1 MAFLYKGLLEVYK
14 KMVIGIFFSC
24 IFACFFSY
32 IAEYNGIY
40 RPGKIY
46 KFAITLLVSSGLL
59 ILLTANRTGYDARNY
74 QMFYKYIALHKK
86 NPWDYS
92 YKFYSK
98 LTMFFQLYLKNRT
111 YFEFQAII
119 LVIIGCFMVPRIN
132 RLSLS
137 YSMVVFLY
145 LISGVFASDGMQF
158 KNFIAVCFLIM
169 ALEFLQRGQ
178 GAIGIVKY
186 IILIGIACL
195 FHFSCVIYFVLPV
208 VKNSFFQRIRVV
220 FPVIGLIFYIVF
232 LFGGQELLSVFLP
245 IISKVPGLSKLAG
258 YANSFA
264 GARSLVP
271 VMLYFI
277 GLILLYLCRYNRKIL
292 PKKLSDYNNLITNIW
307 ILMGIFLPTLA
318 FANAPYRFYRNLYIP
333 IFIVI
338 SNYLV
343 SLRGISQKKSIS
355 SLFVLVYVL
364 SIFLY
369 PIALGQARDIYAGI
383 FDGTLFWR

>member
-137 YSMVVFLY
+137 YPMVVFLY
-145 LISGVFASDGMQF
+145 LLYWVFYC
-158 KNFIAVCFLIM
+158 K
-169 ALEFLQRGQ
+169 
-178 GAIGIVKY
+178 
-186 IILIGIACL
+186 
-195 FHFSCVIYFVLPV
+195 
-208 VKNSFFQRIRVV
+208 
-220 FPVIGLIFYIVF
+220 
-232 LFGGQELLSVFLP
+232 LL
-245 IISKVPGLSKLAG
+245 
-258 YANSFA
+258 
-264 GARSLVP
+264 
-271 VMLYFI
+271 
-277 GLILLYLCRYNRKIL
+277 
-292 PKKLSDYNNLITNIW
+292 
-307 ILMGIFLPTLA
+307 
-318 FANAPYRFYRNLYIP
+318 
-333 IFIVI
+333 
-338 SNYLV
+338 
-343 SLRGISQKKSIS
+343 
-355 SLFVLVYVL
+355 
-364 SIFLY
+364 
-369 PIALGQARDIYAGI
+369 
-383 FDGTLFWR
+383 

>member
-1 MAFLYKGLLEVYK
+1 MI
-14 KMVIGIFFSC
+14 IGIFFSC
-24 IFACFFSY
+24 ILLCFFSY
-32 IAEYNGIY
+32 IVEYNGIY
-40 RPGKIY
+40 HPGRIY
-46 KFAITLLVSSGLL
+46 KFFMSLLVSSGLL
-59 ILLTANRTGYDARNY
+59 MLMTANRTGYDARNY
-74 QMFYKYIALHKK
+74 QIFYNYIALHQK

-92 YKFYSK
+92 YKFYAK
-98 LTMFFQLYLKNRT
+98 LTMFLQLYLKNKT
-111 YFEFQAII
+111 YFEFQAVI
-119 LVIIGCFMVPRIN
+119 LVFIGCFMVPKIV

-137 YSMVVFLY
+137 YRMVVFLY

-169 ALEFLQRGQ
+169 ALEFLQKGQ
-178 GAIGIVKY
+178 GAIGIIKY
-186 IILIGIACL
+186 IIFVGISCL
-195 FHFSCVIYFVLPV
+195 FHFSCVVYLVLPI
-208 VKNSFFQRIRVV
+208 VKSSFFKRIRVV
-220 FPVIGLIFYIVF
+220 FPVIGLIFYIVV

-245 IISKVPGLSKLAG
+245 VVAKIPGLSKLAG
-258 YANSFA
+258 YARSFA

-277 GLILLYLCRYNRKIL
+277 GLILLYLCCYNRKVL
-292 PKKLSDYNNLITNIW
+292 SEKLSNYSNLITNIW

-343 SLRGISQKKSIS
+343 SLPKISQKKSIS
-355 SLFVLVYVL
+355 GLLAILYVL

-369 PIALGQARDIYAGI
+369 PIALGQVKDIYIGL
-383 FDGTLFWR
+383 FDGTLFWH